1 MELTY
6 SWTERL
12 GRTLSGFAALIAYLT
27 DYDGYY
33 AQRPGAPSG
42 RLLQTAATFGG
53 WSRTPPV
60 PRVYRSLDV

>member
-6 SWTERL
+6 GWTERL

-33 AQRPGAPSG
+33 AQRPGAPS
-42 RLLQTAATFGG
+42 RRSPQTAATFGG
-53 WSRTPPV
+53 CPHTAV